1 MTALTMDAYHFFR
14 AWMRDPLRVASV
26 TPSGKAL
33 ADLIVR
39 EIGPQT
45 GRVIE
50 LGPGTGVF
58 TRALLR
64 RGVAEEDIVLV
75 EMGVEFAALLEQRF
89 PKAQIACTD
98 AARIARFC
106 PVPAGA
112 AISGLPLLSM
122 RPEKVFAIL
131 AGTFAR
137 LGEGASL
144 YQFTYGLRCPV
155 PRAVLDRLGL
165 SAVRIG
171 GTLRN
176 VPPAFVDRPQGL
188 DLRKTVCRIP
198 CIAQRGVFR

>member
-1 MTALTMDAYHFFR
+1 MNELTMDGCQFFR
-14 AWMRDPLRVASV
+14 AWIRDPLRVASI

-39 EIGPQT
+39 EIGPET

-64 RGVAEEDIVLV
+64 RGVAEENILLV
-75 EMGVEFAALLEQRF
+75 EKGAEFAALLQQRF
-89 PKAQIACTD
+89 PKAKIACIDATD
-98 AARIARFC
+98 IARVC
-106 PVPAGA
+106 PEPAGA

-122 RPEKVFAIL
+122 RSQTVHAIL
-131 AGTFAR
+131 GGTFAR
-137 LGEGASL
+137 LGEGAAL

-155 PRAVLDRLGL
+155 PRAVLDDLGL
-165 SAVRIG
+165 SAARVG

-176 VPPAFVDRPQGL
+176 VPPAFVYRISRRP
-188 DLRKTVCRIP
+188 
-198 CIAQRGVFR
+198 

>member
-1 MTALTMDAYHFFR
+1 MTALTMDSYHFFR
-14 AWMRDPLRVASV
+14 AWMRDPLRVASI

-64 RGVAEEDIVLV
+64 RGVAEEDIILV
-75 EMGVEFAALLEQRF
+75 EKGPDFAALLQQRF
-89 PKAQIACTD
+89 PKAVIACTD
-98 AARIARFC
+98 AAKIARFC
-106 PVPAGA
+106 AEPAGA

-137 LGEGASL
+137 LGQDAAL
-144 YQFTYGLRCPV
+144 HQFTYGLGCPV

-171 GTLRN
+171 GTVRN
-176 VPPAFVDRPQGL
+176 VPPAFVYRVS
-188 DLRKTVCRIP
+188 RKR
-198 CIAQRGVFR
+198 

>member
-1 MTALTMDAYHFFR
+1 MTELTMDGCHFFR
-14 AWMRDPLRVASV
+14 AWIRDPLRVASI

-39 EIGPQT
+39 EIGPET

-64 RGVAEEDIVLV
+64 RGVAEENILLV
-75 EMGVEFAALLEQRF
+75 EKGAEFAALLQQRF
-89 PKAQIACTD
+89 PKARIACIDATD
-98 AARIARFC
+98 IARFC
-106 PVPAGA
+106 PEPAGA

-122 RPEKVFAIL
+122 WSQTVHAIL
-131 AGTFAR
+131 GGTFAR
-137 LGEGASL
+137 LGEGAAL

-155 PRAVLDRLGL
+155 PRAVLDDLGL
-165 SAVRIG
+165 SAARVG

-176 VPPAFVDRPQGL
+176 VPPAFVYRIS
-188 DLRKTVCRIP
+188 RKP
-198 CIAQRGVFR
+198 

>member
-1 MTALTMDAYHFFR
+1 MTAVTMDAYHFFR
-14 AWMRDPLRVASV
+14 AWMRDPLRVASI

-39 EIGPQT
+39 EIGPET

-64 RGVAEEDIVLV
+64 RGVAEEDILLV
-75 EMGVEFAALLEQRF
+75 EKGAEFAAILQQRF
-89 PKAQIACTD
+89 PKAMIACTD
-98 AARIARFC
+98 AARITRFC
-106 PVPAGA
+106 VEPAGA
-112 AISGLPLLSM
+112 AISGLPLLSI
-122 RPEKVFAIL
+122 RPEKVYAIL

-137 LGEGASL
+137 LGEDAAL

-155 PRAVLDRLGL
+155 PRAVLERLGL
-165 SAVRIG
+165 SAVRVG

-176 VPPAFVDRPQGL
+176 VPPAFVYRIARKRP
-188 DLRKTVCRIP
+188 
-198 CIAQRGVFR
+198 A

>member
-14 AWMRDPLRVASV
+14 AWMRDPLRVASI

-39 EIGPQT
+39 EIGPET

-64 RGVAEEDIVLV
+64 RGVAEEDIILV
-75 EMGVEFAALLEQRF
+75 EKGAEFAALLQQRF
-89 PKAQIACTD
+89 PGAHIACTD
-98 AARIARFC
+98 AARVARFC
-106 PVPAGA
+106 AEPVGA

-131 AGTFAR
+131 ASTFAR
-137 LGEGASL
+137 LGADASL

-155 PRAVLDRLGL
+155 PRAVLDRLDL
-165 SAVRIG
+165 TALRIG

-176 VPPAFVDRPQGL
+176 VPPAFVY
-188 DLRKTVCRIP
+188 RIS
-198 CIAQRGVFR
+198 RRR

>member
-1 MTALTMDAYHFFR
+1 MTALTMDSYQFFR
-14 AWMRDPLRVASV
+14 AWIRDPLRVASI

-33 ADLIVR
+33 SDLIVR
-39 EIGPQT
+39 EIGPET

-58 TRALLR
+58 THALLR

-75 EMGVEFAALLEQRF
+75 EKGPEFASLLQQRF
-89 PKAQIACTD
+89 PKAVIACTD
-98 AARIARFC
+98 AAKIARFC
-106 PVPAGA
+106 TEPAGA

-131 AGTFAR
+131 AGTFSR
-137 LGEGASL
+137 LEEHAAL

-171 GTLRN
+171 GTIRN
-176 VPPAFVDRPQGL
+176 VPPAFVYRIG
-188 DLRKTVCRIP
+188 RKR
-198 CIAQRGVFR
+198 

>member
-1 MTALTMDAYHFFR
+1 MTELTMDGCHFFR
-14 AWMRDPLRVASV
+14 EWLRDPLRVASI

-39 EIGPQT
+39 EIGPET

-64 RGVAEEDIVLV
+64 RGVAEEDILLV
-75 EMGVEFAALLEQRF
+75 EMGTEFAALLQQRF
-89 PKAQIACTD
+89 PKAKIACTD

-106 PVPAGA
+106 PEPAGA

-122 RPEKVFAIL
+122 RPEKVYAIL

-137 LGEGASL
+137 LGEGGAF

-155 PRAVLDRLGL
+155 PRVVLERLGL
-165 SAVRIG
+165 SAVRVG

-176 VPPAFVDRPQGL
+176 VPPAFVYRIS
-188 DLRKTVCRIP
+188 RK
-198 CIAQRGVFR
+198 G

>member
-1 MTALTMDAYHFFR
+1 MTELTMDSCHFFR
-14 AWMRDPLRVASV
+14 AWMRDPLRVASI

-39 EIGPQT
+39 EIGPAT

-64 RGVAEEDIVLV
+64 RGVAEENIVLV
-75 EMGVEFAALLEQRF
+75 EKGAEFAALLQQRF
-89 PKAQIACTD
+89 PKARIACID
-98 AARIARFC
+98 AARVAR
-106 PVPAGA
+106 VGIEPAGA

-122 RPEKVFAIL
+122 RPRKVHAIL

-137 LGEGASL
+137 LGEDAAL

-171 GTLRN
+171 GTFRN
-176 VPPAFVDRPQGL
+176 VPPAFVY
-188 DLRKTVCRIP
+188 RIS
-198 CIAQRGVFR
+198 RGR

>member
-1 MTALTMDAYHFFR
+1 MTVLAMDSYHFFR
-14 AWMRDPLRVASV
+14 AWMRNPLRVASI

-33 ADLIVR
+33 SDLIVR
-39 EIGPQT
+39 EIGPET

-64 RGVAEEDIVLV
+64 RGVAEDNIVLV
-75 EMGVEFAALLEQRF
+75 ENGPEFAALLRQRF
-89 PKAQIACTD
+89 PMATIVCTD
-98 AARIARFC
+98 AAKIARFC
-106 PVPAGA
+106 PEPVGA

-137 LGEGASL
+137 LGENAAL

-155 PRAVLDRLGL
+155 PRVVLDRLDL
-165 SAVRIG
+165 SAVRVG

-176 VPPAFVDRPQGL
+176 IPPAFVYRIS
-188 DLRKTVCRIP
+188 RKH
-198 CIAQRGVFR
+198 

>member
-39 EIGPQT
+39 EIGPET

-64 RGVAEEDIVLV
+64 RGVAEENIVLV
-75 EMGVEFAALLEQRF
+75 EMGAEFAALLQQRF
-89 PKAQIACTD
+89 PKAQIVCTD

-106 PVPAGA
+106 AAPAGA

-137 LGEGASL
+137 LGEGAAL

-165 SAVRIG
+165 SAVRVG

-176 VPPAFVDRPQGL
+176 VPPAFVYRIS
-188 DLRKTVCRIP
+188 RK
-198 CIAQRGVFR
+198 G

>member
-1 MTALTMDAYHFFR
+1 MTAVATDAYHFFR

-33 ADLIVR
+33 ADLIVS

-45 GRVIE
+45 GRIIE

-75 EMGVEFAALLEQRF
+75 EKGAEFAALLRQRF
-89 PKAQIACTD
+89 PRAQVACLD
-98 AARIARFC
+98 AARVARIC
-106 PVPAGA
+106 PEPAGA

-137 LGEGASL
+137 LGEDAAL

-155 PRAVLDRLGL
+155 PHAVLQRLGL

-176 VPPAFVDRPQGL
+176 VPPAFVYRIR
-188 DLRKTVCRIP
+188 RK
-198 CIAQRGVFR
+198 G

>member
-1 MTALTMDAYHFFR
+1 MTALTMDSYHFFR
-14 AWMRDPLRVASV
+14 AWMRGPLRVASI

-64 RGVAEEDIVLV
+64 RGVAEEDIILV
-75 EMGVEFAALLEQRF
+75 EKGPDFAALLQQRF
-89 PKAQIACTD
+89 PKAVIACTD
-98 AARIARFC
+98 AAKIARFC
-106 PVPAGA
+106 AEPAGA

-137 LGEGASL
+137 LGEDAAL

-155 PRAVLDRLGL
+155 PRAVLDALGL
-165 SAVRIG
+165 SAVRVG

-176 VPPAFVDRPQGL
+176 IPPAFVYRIS
-188 DLRKTVCRIP
+188 RKS
-198 CIAQRGVFR
+198 

>member
-1 MTALTMDAYHFFR
+1 MTAATMDACHFFR
-14 AWMRDPLRVASV
+14 AWMRNPLRVASI
-26 TPSGKAL
+26 TPSGRAL

-39 EIGPQT
+39 EVGPQT

-64 RGVAEEDIVLV
+64 RGVAEEDILLV
-75 EMGVEFAALLEQRF
+75 EKGPDFAAILQQRF
-89 PKAQIACTD
+89 PKAMIACAD
-98 AARIARFC
+98 ATRVARLCTA
-106 PVPAGA
+106 PAGA

-122 RPEKVFAIL
+122 RPQTVFAIL

-137 LGEGASL
+137 LEADAAL

-165 SAVRIG
+165 TAARIG

-176 VPPAFVDRPQGL
+176 VPPAFVY
-188 DLRKTVCRIP
+188 RIE
-198 CIAQRGVFR
+198 RRR